1 MLDRIKLVAQ
11 ITNSANHIKFNQN
24 NQLVLALKTWQQISC
39 DHEFKSNLLSANLPF
54 SVPVWQGSL
63 GEFKPIYNQ
72 KINYT
77 VVSSDGSQIYP
88 DRHMGSNYYL
98 INTGIITLRYN
109 DRSSINLA
117 SEPYFF
123 TDMQGSLGSIAD
135 YVDSKRHDLEIQDGL
150 KTALQ
155 EAQLPNFPVVYL
167 ADGSLIAWH
176 LFGKGDNLR
185 EQFLPSYLA
194 QLEKFYLNKL
204 PFIGY
209 VSLPNSTDLVN
220 LLRAKI
226 GVEQLLNFVDSDFLQ
241 HVLPVH
247 SFTIWFNRNV
257 SAAKDYPEHLK
268 PYFAYFNT
276 GHEIA
281 RVEVPSYVWQDA
293 NLLKLSI
300 QVVFDQV
307 HKGYGYPVA
316 LSEAHV
322 QAVVKNE
329 DRSFFYQVVNQV
341 TKTNG
346 ANKKI
351 SRKLHKKQVMNI

>member
-11 ITNSANHIKFNQN
+11 ITKNSSHIKFNQD
-24 NQLVLALKTWQQISC
+24 NQLALAIRTWRQISF
-39 DHEFKSNLLSANLPF
+39 DHDFKNNLLSANLPF

-63 GEFKPIYNQ
+63 GEVKQVYNQ

-109 DRSSINLA
+109 DSSSINLG

-123 TDMQGSLGSIAD
+123 TDMHGYLGSIAD
-135 YVDSKRHDLEIQDGL
+135 YIDSKRHDLEIQDGL
-150 KTALQ
+150 KIALQ
-155 EAQLPNFPVVYL
+155 EAQNLAFPIVYL

-176 LFGKGDNLR
+176 LFGKGDSVR
-185 EQFLPSYLA
+185 EQFLPSYLK
-194 QLEKFYLNKL
+194 QLELFYLNKL

-226 GVEQLLNFVDSDFLQ
+226 GVDQLLDLVDSDFLLQ
-241 HVLPVH
+241 VLPVH
-247 SFTIWFNRNV
+247 SFTIWFRSTV
-257 SAAKDYPEHLK
+257 SASKDYPEHLK

-276 GHEIA
+276 GDEIA
-281 RVEVPSYVWQDA
+281 RIEVPSYVLQDA
-293 NLLKLSI
+293 NLLKLAI

-322 QAVVKNE
+322 QAVIKNE
-329 DRSFFYQVVNQV
+329 DRSFFYQVVSQI
-341 TKTNG
+341 TKTTG